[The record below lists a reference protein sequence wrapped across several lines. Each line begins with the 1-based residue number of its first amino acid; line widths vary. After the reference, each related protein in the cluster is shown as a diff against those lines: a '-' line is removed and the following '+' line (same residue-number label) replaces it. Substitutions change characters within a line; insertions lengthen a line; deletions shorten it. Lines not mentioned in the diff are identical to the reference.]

1 MEEIVLKGLE
11 ETIYHDKCENGLEIY
26 IWVNKKVNTVKGSIT
41 YKIGSED
48 VEFKTGKTA
57 HTVPF
62 GTAHFLEHILC
73 KNSDGTSLLQNFQ
86 ALGYYAN
93 AATYAY
99 KTVYEF
105 LGSENLEKAMNL
117 LLDATQEKEF
127 VEDTFQSEKG
137 PILEEARRNLDN
149 ASRDIMIELNKMTFK
164 EYPNRMPGVGTIE
177 DIKNISLEDLKLLY
191 QMFYHPKNS
200 FVVVTGNV
208 NPREVIRW
216 IKENQD
222 KKKFPKY
229 QNPVLKKYREP
240 RKVVETYKEIET
252 TLEMPKVFL
261 NVKIPL
267 KNLQEYDM
275 NTILDATQVVLS
287 SNFGT
292 TSIFKEELMSKN
304 LVATL
309 GAYAGFEREYLLL
322 QVVAK
327 TKYPEEVIPLIKQ
340 KIYHLEI
347 LEKDIERK
355 KKSEIANLVLGYE
368 DPESVNDYISYS
380 IAKFGHIWDNE
391 KETVENLTIEKITD
405 IISKISMK
413 EMAILVAKPKT
424 HEKQESSLK

>member
-1 MEEIVLKGLE
+1 M
-11 ETIYHDKCENGLEIY
+11 
-26 IWVNKKVNTVKGSIT
+26 
-41 YKIGSED
+41 
-48 VEFKTGKTA
+48 
-57 HTVPF
+57 
-62 GTAHFLEHILC
+62 
-73 KNSDGTSLLQNFQ
+73 
-86 ALGYYAN
+86 GYTQTLN
-93 AATYAY
+93 A
-99 KTVYEF
+99 K
-105 LGSENLEKAMNL
+105 S
-117 LLDATQEKEF
+117 
-127 VEDTFQSEKG
+127 
-137 PILEEARRNLDN
+137 P
-149 ASRDIMIELNKMTFK
+149 
-164 EYPNRMPGVGTIE
+164 
-177 DIKNISLEDLKLLY
+177 
-191 QMFYHPKNS
+191 
-200 FVVVTGNV
+200 
-208 NPREVIRW
+208 
-216 IKENQD
+216 
-222 KKKFPKY
+222 KKKT
-229 QNPVLKKYREP
+229 QIQTKK
-240 RKVVETYKEIET
+240 KTHT